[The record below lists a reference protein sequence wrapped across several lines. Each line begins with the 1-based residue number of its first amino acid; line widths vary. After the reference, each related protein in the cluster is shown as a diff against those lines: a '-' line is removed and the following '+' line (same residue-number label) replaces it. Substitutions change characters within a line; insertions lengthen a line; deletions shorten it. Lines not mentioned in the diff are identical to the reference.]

1 MLYNLIIMPIESI
14 VDWTFLLISGR
25 MASIGIIGA
34 IVGVSL
40 VINFLALPLYIIA
53 DRLQEK
59 ERQLSRKLDYRVKR
73 IKKAFSGDEQ
83 FMMLQTYYRQNNYH
97 PLYVLRSSLS
107 ILIEIPFFIAAYHYL
122 SNCPALHNES
132 WWIFSDLGKPDALF
146 SISLCNKNVPINI
159 LPIIMTAIN
168 VISGAIYTKDALRKE
183 KIQLNA
189 VALLFLVL
197 LYNSPSGLLI
207 YWILNNLFSLV
218 KNIVARLKHKKLI
231 VYAALS
237 ALLLFVPVYLFRDGG
252 VTQKKM
258 MLFGA
263 CLFVIAIPPL
273 VLLIKKRRNKNAK
286 EMLVE
291 SAPDATLSAEKK
303 RASEKQNFAL
313 FAVSCVALT
322 LFTGVFMPASTIA
335 TSPIEFSFLG
345 STDSPLSYIWSTL
358 SVFAGFFLL
367 WPMVIYFLFGDK
379 AKRVLSIVMPT
390 LLIMIVLN
398 VTVFT
403 VNFGTVDIT
412 FSVSRPSPL
421 NSSSKFLFLP
431 PIFACFLII
440 AILIGARRFNKLRFV
455 TMFIFAVMIGA
466 AFLGGIRIAHSK
478 KVYREYAQKTQGKRI
493 TGLEEDIEV
502 KPAFHLSKD
511 KKNVVIIFI
520 DRAPGVFLPHIFDDA
535 PQLAEQLSGCVFYPN
550 TVSTSRHTCG
560 GAPAMLGGYE
570 YTFDNLNKRS
580 DTPLRVKHNEASLI
594 MPLIFSESG
603 FTATVADP
611 PVPNYSWKG
620 DLSAFTEHGIT
631 ALELFGTYRTKYI
644 FTNKINGLNQNI
656 DIITRKEIR
665 NFIMLQALP
674 HLFRATFYAYCRGM
688 EINDGSNFIDPFSEM
703 FFLRELTDFS
713 NTKASYTFIGND
725 SVHNSIPLKS
735 DLLSPVGINE
745 AAGSLSY
752 NPSTGTERDHYQCF
766 LATFIQL
773 GKWFDYLRENNCFDN
788 TRIIIVADHETPF
801 SLDAFKDF
809 SDPLVPSGFNP
820 VLIFKDFNS
829 NTPVQTDTTF
839 MSNADTLFLATK
851 DLPVSKLNPFTKKE
865 LKSDKA
871 NGCNCFFMYN
881 NELNPETLE
890 NKTQFTVT
898 PQGSWHVEEN
908 IFDKKNWTVLSE
920 WKKGQTK

>member
-146 SISLCNKNVPINI
+146 SIRLFNKSLPVNV

-168 VISGAIYTKDALRKE
+168 VISGAIYTKGGTARE
-183 KIQLNA
+183 KIQLYCITA
-189 VALLFLVL
+189 LFLIL
-197 LYNSPSGLLI
+197 LYNSPSGLVI
-207 YWILNNLFSLV
+207 YWILNNIFSLV

-231 VYAALS
+231 VYVALS
-237 ALLLFVPVYLFRDGG
+237 ALLLFIPVYLFRDGG
-252 VTQKKM
+252 VTKKKII
-258 MLFGA
+258 LFVA
-263 CLFVIAIPPL
+263 CLLVIAIPPL

-303 RASEKQNFAL
+303 RAREKQNFAL
-313 FAVSCVALT
+313 FAVSCIALT
-322 LFTGVFMPASTIA
+322 VFTGVFMPASTIA

-431 PIFACFLII
+431 PIFACFSII
-440 AILIGARRFNKLRFV
+440 AVLIGARRFNKLRFV

-520 DRAPGVFLPHIFDDA
+520 DRAPGAFMPYVFTDA
-535 PQLAEQLSGCVFYPN
+535 PQLVEQLTGCVYYPN
-550 TVSTSRHTCG
+550 TLSNFQKTVG
-560 GAPAMLGGYE
+560 GFPPMAGGYE
-570 YTFDNLNKRS
+570 YTPEKINARS
-580 DTPLRVKHNEASLI
+580 HETLRVKHNEASLV
-594 MPLIFSESG
+594 MPLIFKNAG
-603 FTATVADP
+603 FSVTVADP
-611 PVPNYSWKG
+611 PFPNYTWSG
-620 DLSAFTEHGIT
+620 DLSAFEAEKNIT
-631 ALELFGTYRTKYI
+631 ALSLNGSYRMKYC
-644 FTNKINGLNQNI
+644 FTHNLERNINEI
-656 DIITRKEIR
+656 DIVTRKQIR
-665 NFIMLQALP
+665 NFIVLQALP
-674 HLFRATFYAYCRGM
+674 HLFRNTFYTRCR
-688 EINDGSNFIDPFSEM
+688 NVLTDSASFIDPFSEM

-713 NTKASYTFIGND
+713 NTKGSYTFIGND
-725 SVHNSIPLKS
+725 SVHNSITLKA
-735 DLLSPVGINE
+735 DFLTPATGQDDVGAIAYQTTN
-745 AAGSLSY
+745 GDMYSS
-752 NPSTGTERDHYQCF
+752 YQCF

-788 TRIIIVADHETPF
+788 TRIIIVADHGAILPLNE
-801 SLDAFKDF
+801 FKNF
-809 SDPLVPSGFNP
+809 PDPNIPAGFNP
-820 VLIFKDFNS
+820 LLLVKDFDS
-829 NTPVQTDTTF
+829 NAPFQTDTTF
-839 MSNADTLFLATK
+839 MTNADTIFFATEG
-851 DLPVSKLNPFTKKE
+851 LPVSTINPFTQKE
-865 LKSDKA
+865 LKPDKA
-871 NGCNCFFMYN
+871 DGCNCFLVHGTEWNAESMR
-881 NELNPETLE
+881 
-890 NKTQFTVT
+890 NKTKFTLHDERA
-898 PQGSWHVEEN
+898 WHVEEN
-908 IFDKKNWTVLSE
+908 IFDEKNWTVLSE

>member
-83 FMMLQTYYRQNNYH
+83 FMILQTYYRQNNYH

-122 SNCPALHNES
+122 SNCPALHNVS

-168 VISGAIYTKDALRKE
+168 VMSGAIYTKGGTARE
-183 KIQLNA
+183 KIQLYCITA
-189 VALLFLVL
+189 LFLVL
-197 LYNSPSGLLI
+197 LYNSPSGLVI
-207 YWILNNLFSLV
+207 YWILNNIFSLV

-231 VYAALS
+231 VYVALS

-252 VTQKKM
+252 VTKKKM
-258 MLFGA
+258 MLFVA

-291 SAPDATLSAEKK
+291 SARDATLSAEKK
-303 RASEKQNFAL
+303 RASEKQNFAV
-313 FAVSCVALT
+313 FAVSCIALT
-322 LFTGVFMPASTIA
+322 LFTGLFMPASTIA
-335 TSPIEFSFLG
+335 TSPVEFSFLG
-345 STDSPLSYIWSTL
+345 STDSPLSYIWTTL

-367 WPMVIYFLFGDK
+367 WPIVIYFLFDDNVKK
-379 AKRVLSIVMPT
+379 ALFLAMPT
-390 LLIMIVLN
+390 LLIMIILH

-403 VNFGTVDIT
+403 VDFGTVDVT
-412 FSVSRPSPL
+412 FSVSQPTVLKLFST
-421 NSSSKFLFLP
+421 FLVLLP
-431 PIFACFLII
+431 CVVFVFVLGLLLA
-440 AILIGARRFNKLRFV
+440 ARHFNKLHV
-455 TMFIFAVMIGA
+455 MTMFIFAVA
-466 AFLGGIRIAHSK
+466 VAELVLGSTKIAHSK
-478 KVYREYAQKTQGKRI
+478 KVYRKYAQSTQRKTSAP
-493 TGLEEDIEV
+493 LEDNIEV
-502 KPAFHLSKD
+502 KPVFHLSKSQ
-511 KKNVVIIFI
+511 KNVVVIFL

-550 TVSTSRHTCG
+550 TVSTSRHTTG

-594 MPLIFSESG
+594 MPLIFSEAG

-620 DLSAFTEHGIT
+620 DLSIFDEYDIK
-631 ALELFGTYRTKYI
+631 ALELFGTYRMKYI
-644 FTNKINGLNQNI
+644 FTNKINGLNQNV

-674 HLFRATFYAYCRGM
+674 HLFRATFYAYCSGT

-725 SVHNSIPLKS
+725 SVHNSTPLKS
-735 DLLSPVGINE
+735 DLLTPADSDE
-745 AAGSLSY
+745 DAGAISY
-752 NPSTGTERDHYQCF
+752 KANDSERFNYQCF

-773 GKWFDYLRENNCFDN
+773 GKWFDYLRENDCFDN
-788 TRIIIVADHETPF
+788 TRIVVVADHGIML
-801 SLDAFKDF
+801 SLKDFENF
-809 SDPLVPSGFNP
+809 SDPDIPSGFNTIL
-820 VLIFKDFNS
+820 LIKDFNC
-829 NTPVQTDTTF
+829 NAPFQTDTTF
-839 MSNADTLFLATK
+839 MTNADTLFLATK

-881 NELNPETLE
+881 NEWNPETLE

-908 IFDKKNWTVLSE
+908 IFDEKNWTVLSE